1 MGHANSSAEASK
13 ICATI
18 TDVDKDESG
27 GVEGEVLVNEVDSKL
42 KSDDNKGKVPTVA
55 SKGSANGDAGPDVI
69 VLSDGEDSV
78 GKENLTAS
86 SYMFTPTDEQNSFCK
101 NESTEGKQAGSVV
114 SPVEGREQ
122 SETENGPVIIN
133 ECLCESV
140 KSEKERSTSKCD
152 SALHTQV
159 PSKSSPQCSA
169 SEISPNNSVTDTE
182 TPPKCSL
189 QNSLSDD
196 SFRECTPNS
205 ETSLCSSPVSSEKIK
220 KLTPKQ
226 LLKQLESARKK
237 KEKERQRQVMYVKFE
252 LLKVPLAYLLNL
264 TF

>member
-1 MGHANSSAEASK
+1 MGHANNSDETSK

-18 TDVDKDESG
+18 TDLDGDESG
-27 GVEGEVLVNEVDSKL
+27 GVEEVLVNEVDSNL

-55 SKGSANGDAGPDVI
+55 SKGSAIGDAGPDVI

-78 GKENLTAS
+78 AKEDLTAS
-86 SYMFTPTDEQNSFCK
+86 SSMVTPTDKQNSFCK
-101 NESTEGKQAGSVV
+101 NESTDGKQAASVV
-114 SPVEGREQ
+114 SPVAGREQ
-122 SETENGPVIIN
+122 SETENRPVIIN
-133 ECLCESV
+133 KCLCESV
-140 KSEKERSTSKCD
+140 KSEKERSPSKCD
-152 SALHTQV
+152 SAMHMQV
-159 PSKSSPQCSA
+159 PSKLSPQWSA
-169 SEISPNNSVTDTE
+169 SEISPSNSVTDTE

-189 QNSLSDD
+189 QNSFSDD
-196 SFRECTPNS
+196 SFKECTPDS
-205 ETSLCSSPVSSEKIK
+205 ETSLCSSLVSSQKIK

-237 KEKERQRQVMYVKFE
+237 KEKERQRQVMYAKFE